1 MARKKTKAS
10 DTSDTDESVEVS
22 GIPVRATRMGIYAN
36 MRRKAG
42 DEFTITSEE
51 WLGSW
56 MERLDG
62 GPNKGESA
70 EDTEGAE

>member
-1 MARKKTKAS
+1 MAKKKAKAS
-10 DTSDTDESVEVS
+10 DTDETVEAP

-36 MRRKAG
+36 MRRKPG
-42 DEFTITSEE
+42 DEFTVTSEE

-62 GPNKGESA
+62 GPNKGESSEDDEA
-70 EDTEGAE
+70 ES